1 MKKNIRFIECL
12 MLFVCLTLGGC
23 SEGEEAIGTLSKPK
37 NDYSGY
43 WIVGKYG
50 TDSNKGQDD
59 SDMASGVYVT
69 PNRVI
74 FRKMPCSFFVE
85 QVVPA
90 SLQKEARYNVL
101 ASDYALKMTQVGQS
115 AENIYLQLERK
126 DYSFKT
132 TYGGEQ
138 HEIRLVMGDDG
149 SAVGSPDYSRM
160 SFVLSVER
168 ILLDGD
174 EVVSY
179 ADEPLKLTFVYPL

>member
-12 MLFVCLTLGGC
+12 MLFVCLALVGC
-23 SEGEEAIGTLSKPK
+23 SEREEAIGTLSKPK

-50 TDSNKGQDD
+50 TDSNKGQED

-115 AENIYLQLERK
+115 AENIYLPW
-126 DYSFKT
+126 
-132 TYGGEQ
+132 G
-138 HEIRLVMGDDG
+138 RLTIPECHSCSPWSAYYWMGTRWSVM
-149 SAVGSPDYSRM
+149 PTNR
-160 SFVLSVER
+160 LS
-168 ILLDGD
+168 
-174 EVVSY
+174 
-179 ADEPLKLTFVYPL
+179 

>member
-1 MKKNIRFIECL
+1 MKKNIRFTECL
-12 MLFVCLTLGGC
+12 LLFVCLALGGC
-23 SEGEEAIGTLSKPK
+23 AEREEGMDTLSAPK
-37 NDYSGY
+37 NDYLGY
-43 WIVGKYG
+43 WIIGGNG
-50 TDSNKGQDD
+50 TDSNKGQED
-59 SDMASGVYVT
+59 SDMASSVYIT

-85 QVVPA
+85 KVVPA
-90 SLQKEARYNVL
+90 SLQKEARNNVQ

-115 AENIYLQLERK
+115 TENIYLLLERI

-138 HEIRLVMGDDG
+138 HEIRLVMGDGG
-149 SAVGSPDYSRM
+149 SAVGWQDYSIM

-168 ILLDGD
+168 ILLDGN

-179 ADEPLKLTFVYPL
+179 ADDLLKMTFVYPL